1 MNSLSR
7 SDGDTPASRLFFA
20 LWPDDETRRRLAA
33 VQQALAP
40 RLAGLRWIPPGRL
53 HLTLHFLGCMP
64 PERLARSRQLA
75 RELRGE
81 GFRLELD
88 RLGCFERARVLWL
101 GPSRQPQALEML
113 QANLGERL
121 AEVGYRAGFDR
132 YRPHVTLARKLR
144 SLPGGLT
151 LPDGALPVA
160 WPVDAF
166 VLIESVDTPA
176 GVDYRV
182 LERYPL

>member
-1 MNSLSR
+1 MAIAEV
-7 SDGDTPASRLFFA
+7 GDKVDQGDILATIDDSRLA
-20 LWPDDETRRRLAA
+20 LQRQEARSK
-33 VQQALAP
+33 VEALSKKIA
-40 RLAGLRWIPPGRL
+40 
-53 HLTLHFLGCMP
+53 FLKKEVDRA
-64 PERLARSRQLA
+64 ERLARSRQLA

-101 GPSRQPQALEML
+101 GPSRQPQALAML

>member
-20 LWPDDETRRRLAA
+20 LWPDDETRRQLAA
-33 VQQALAP
+33 LQQALAP
-40 RLAGLRWIPPGRL
+40 RFHGLRWIPPRRL
-53 HLTLHFLGCMP
+53 HLTLHFLGRMP
-64 PERLARSRQLA
+64 PGQLARSRQLA

-81 GFRLELD
+81 GFSLKLD

-101 GPSRQPQALEML
+101 GPSRQPRALSQL
-113 QANLGERL
+113 QASLGERL
-121 AEVGYRAGFDR
+121 AEVGYRPGFDR

-144 SLPGGLT
+144 SLPRELAGADT
-151 LPDGALPVA
+151 LMPVI

-166 VLIESVDTPA
+166 VLVESVDTPA
-176 GVDYRV
+176 GVEYRV